1 LLRNNELARRTDP
14 LSSSCFGK
22 SALRGPA
29 SRGTVGRKASNG
41 RLNVDAA
48 ALVRDTIY
56 RSTILLDRQ
65 DWNEWLA
72 HCDDVF
78 QYAIRAFSPEINK
91 DVTYLALDREGL
103 ASLVKLLPKHNTD
116 HSPLTRHTSV
126 YTVDV
131 DEQAHSAKAVSSVIV
146 YQNLLDGINSH
157 IDAGESRLFLVGK
170 YLDAFRIEN
179 NKAKFVSRE
188 VRIENRRLDKG
199 SHWPI

>member
-1 LLRNNELARRTDP
+1 VDP
-14 LSSSCFGK
+14 
-22 SALRGPA
+22 
-29 SRGTVGRKASNG
+29 
-41 RLNVDAA
+41 A

-65 DWNEWLA
+65 DWDEWLA
-72 HCDDVF
+72 HCDDEF
-78 QYAIRAFSPEINK
+78 QYAIRAWSPEINK
-91 DVTYLALDREGL
+91 DVTYLALDRQGL
-103 ASLVKLLPKHNTD
+103 ASMIKLLPKHNTD

-131 DEQAHSAKAVSSVIV
+131 DDSAHSAKAVSSVIV
-146 YQNLLDGINSH
+146 YQNMLDGINSH

-170 YLDAFRIEN
+170 YIDTFKIEN

>member
-1 LLRNNELARRTDP
+1 MD
-14 LSSSCFGK
+14 
-22 SALRGPA
+22 A
-29 SRGTVGRKASNG
+29 S
-41 RLNVDAA
+41 

-56 RSTILLDRQ
+56 RSTISLDQQ
-65 DWNEWLA
+65 DWDGWLA
-72 HCDDVF
+72 HCDDKF
-78 QYAIRAFSPEINK
+78 QYAIRAWSPEINK
-91 DVTYLALDREGL
+91 DVTYLALDRNGL
-103 ASLVKLLPKHNTD
+103 AGIIKLLPKHNTD

-131 DEQAHSAKAVSSVIV
+131 DEGQKSANAVSSVIV

-170 YLDAFRIEN
+170 YIDTFKIEN
-179 NKAKFVSRE
+179 NKAAFLTRE

>member
-1 LLRNNELARRTDP
+1 M
-14 LSSSCFGK
+14 
-22 SALRGPA
+22 
-29 SRGTVGRKASNG
+29 G

-72 HCDDVF
+72 HCDDQF
-78 QYAIRAFSPEINK
+78 QYAIRSWSPEINK
-91 DVTYLALDREGL
+91 DVTYLALDRQGL
-103 ASLVKLLPKHNTD
+103 ASMVKLLPKHNTD

-131 DEQAHSAKAVSSVIV
+131 DEAAHSANAVSSVIV

-170 YLDAFRIEN
+170 YLDTFKIEN

>member
-1 LLRNNELARRTDP
+1 
-14 LSSSCFGK
+14 
-22 SALRGPA
+22 
-29 SRGTVGRKASNG
+29 
-41 RLNVDAA
+41 VDAA

-72 HCDDVF
+72 HCDDEF
-78 QYAIRAFSPEINK
+78 RYAIRAWSPEINK
-91 DVTYLALDREGL
+91 DVTYLALVRAGL
-103 ASLVKLLPKHNTD
+103 ASMIKLLPKHNTD

-126 YTVDV
+126 YTVDF
-131 DEQAHSAKAVSSVIV
+131 DEAAQSANAVSSVIV

-157 IDAGESRLFLVGK
+157 IDAGESRIFLVGK
-170 YLDAFRIEN
+170 YIDTLKIVD
-179 NKAKFVSRE
+179 NKAKFLSRE